1 MTEKFNP
8 QEEMRIAIRYHTIN
22 VPGAPIDRAK
32 RIAQDFASFKLRR
45 SFSYNLDFIHLP
57 PDFESNTPKW
67 VWILCD
73 FNVCEKIAQV
83 EKVPIQFWKVSY
95 NQQSS

>member
-1 MTEKFNP
+1 MIEKFNP